1 MRIFCLTRYPT
12 RSGRKVDA
20 RCCQLSN
27 IADPFSDFFPFK
39 KAPKPYFVSENL
51 RYCRA
56 RACCLSVTALSL
68 SLSVCVWVCV
78 SVCVCVCAYVCA
90 CVCARACASAR
101 FSVRQRRAALSVKHR
116 YYVASLIF
124 HASIAGITAQLLSLS
139 YVYLISNRLSWFLC
153 RLTFWKG
160 DLVMYGSRFSHYFI
174 FIPVSDNRNSQMKIY
189 QWKQFY

>member
-1 MRIFCLTRYPT
+1 MHDVANLATLQTPLVTFF
-12 RSGRKVDA
+12 
-20 RCCQLSN
+20 LS
-27 IADPFSDFFPFK
+27 K
-39 KAPKPYFVSENL
+39 KHPENL

-68 SLSVCVWVCV
+68 SLSVCVCVCAR
-78 SVCVCVCAYVCA
+78 VCVCA
-90 CVCARACASAR
+90 CASGR
-101 FSVRQRRAALSVKHR
+101 FSTRRRRAALSVKHR

-189 QWKQFY
+189 QWKQFYEGFSCIKKQYVGTER